1 MRRMEIY
8 QVCGGGDGFRAY
20 SRKDLH
26 KQYFFWLAEGA
37 LSEMLLRVSQP
48 YTRKY
53 LRGGGG
59 V

>member
-1 MRRMEIY
+1 MDEEDGAILSLWRRWVQGLFQKRPTKAVY
-8 QVCGGGDGFRAY
+8 
-20 SRKDLH
+20 
-26 KQYFFWLAEGA
+26 WLAEGA

-53 LRGGGG
+53 LRGVG